1 MDQDADKGQDVGKAL
16 EQGDVDKLGDYLD
29 EHWNIKKQLSKS
41 ITNPFI
47 DECYSLAK
55 ENGALGGKIMGA
67 GGGGFFMFYHNGSN
81 TEKTAFIRTMAT
93 KNLKKMRFNFDT
105 EGSKII
111 LNMKNI

>member
-1 MDQDADKGQDVGKAL
+1 VIL
-16 EQGDVDKLGDYLD
+16 IID
-29 EHWNIKKQLSKS
+29 EHWNIKKRLSNS
-41 ITNPFI
+41 ISNPYM
-47 DECYSLAK
+47 DECYTLAK

-81 TEKTAFIRTMAT
+81 TEKTLFIKKMAT
-93 KNLKKMRFNFDT
+93 KNLKKMRFGFDT